1 MTDSEKT
8 IWQESYDSDNGIYR
22 CNVKSEKKLSSYD
35 DELVLP
41 LIINNQMAD
50 EEKQKLLA
58 MSQAGMLS
66 DEMVSQTSSMVQDF

>member
-50 EEKQKLLA
+50 EEKTEASCYVTGRNVKR
-58 MSQAGMLS
+58 
-66 DEMVSQTSSMVQDF
+66 